1 VRRAGLAE
9 LRLHWGEA
17 PAWLL
22 ARMIPLAREI
32 FRAIYEEYGSREILA
47 RISDP
52 LFFQACSNALGFD
65 WDSSGSTTT
74 TCYALKAALNSIDVG
89 VKVVGGKG
97 RYARGAPGELDALG
111 PVMGLS
117 DGDVGRLKYASRM
130 TAKVDGAAIQAGYSI
145 YHHALFL
152 GEDMEW
158 AVVQQGMNPA
168 TRMARR
174 YHWISDGL
182 TSFVREP
189 HKGIVGQVMHERVL
203 DMTAEASEGARKVCC
218 DLSKEGAEKVSRLL
232 ASIPPAGQTRLG
244 GGALG
249 APGPAPIEYKVPR
262 RVDWEALEAAYE
274 IQPRD
279 YEELLAIRGL
289 GPSTVRGL
297 ALVAEL
303 IYGAAPSWR
312 DPARFSFAFGGKD
325 GVPFPVNR
333 RAMDE
338 AIRFLSSAIEESK
351 LESREKLGALKR
363 LVALLPD
370 GRIG

>member
-1 VRRAGLAE
+1 
-9 LRLHWGEA
+9 
-17 PAWLL
+17 
-22 ARMIPLAREI
+22 
-32 FRAIYEEYGSREILA
+32 
-47 RISDP
+47 
-52 LFFQACSNALGFD
+52 
-65 WDSSGSTTT
+65 
-74 TCYALKAALNSIDVG
+74 
-89 VKVVGGKG
+89 
-97 RYARGAPGELDALG
+97 
-111 PVMGLS
+111 
-117 DGDVGRLKYASRM
+117 
-130 TAKVDGAAIQAGYSI
+130 
-145 YHHALFL
+145 
-152 GEDMEW
+152 
-158 AVVQQGMNPA
+158 
-168 TRMARR
+168 
-174 YHWISDGL
+174 
-182 TSFVREP
+182 
-189 HKGIVGQVMHERVL
+189 MHERVL